1 MVAKVSK
8 LQKGVELQKRLNR
21 KKFPGVSENCVRC
34 ENHRTLLRL
43 ENANQN
49 QLNFIDT
56 SGKSN
61 LSWKSYQITLVL
73 VS

>member
-21 KKFPGVSENCVRC
+21 KKFPGVSENCARC
-34 ENHRTLLRL
+34 ENYRTLLRL

-61 LSWKSYQITLVL
+61 LSWKSDQITLVL

>member
-21 KKFPGVSENCVRC
+21 KKFPGVSENCARC

-49 QLNFIDT
+49 QLNFIDKVVSRIFLGNLT
-56 SGKSN
+56 KS
-61 LSWKSYQITLVL
+61 L
-73 VS
+73 